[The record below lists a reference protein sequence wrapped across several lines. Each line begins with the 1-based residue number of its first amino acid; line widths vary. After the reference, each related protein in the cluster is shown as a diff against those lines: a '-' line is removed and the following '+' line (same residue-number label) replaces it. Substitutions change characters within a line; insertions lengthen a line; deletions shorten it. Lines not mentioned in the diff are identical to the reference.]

1 MCDLIGSTLFDSE
14 IYYDP
19 YHNIIEIFFNRLEP
33 FQLYP
38 SKTIDHQDDARES
51 HNPPVTSSS
60 M

>member
-1 MCDLIGSTLFDSE
+1 MYDLIDSILSDSE

-19 YHNIIEIFFNRLEP
+19 YHNIIKTPFNELEP

-38 SKTIDHQDDARES
+38 SRIINHQDDAHES
-51 HNPPVTSSS
+51 HNPLVTPSS